1 MPFTQDE
8 SYYYLDC
15 APEETYIYLGL
26 TDTAN
31 RADMERD
38 LRLAAEGKLD
48 FPATKYANKLPA
60 KKHDHF
66 SIPAGTVHCSG
77 ANTMVLEISS
87 SPCIFTFKLWDWG
100 RIGLD
105 GLPRPVHIDH
115 GMKNIQWDKH
125 TDWIKENC
133 ACDPVLIEEDEV
145 HKEERTGLC
154 ELQYLECRRIWMTG
168 KTTHTTNG
176 ETNALNLI
184 SGKEAVIESPDGQFA
199 PYVIHFAESVC
210 IPATIT
216 SYTITP
222 CGESEG
228 KEVAV
233 MKTFVRF

>member
-1 MPFTQDE
+1 
-8 SYYYLDC
+8 
-15 APEETYIYLGL
+15 
-26 TDTAN
+26 
-31 RADMERD
+31 
-38 LRLAAEGKLD
+38 
-48 FPATKYANKLPA
+48 
-60 KKHDHF
+60 
-66 SIPAGTVHCSG
+66 
-77 ANTMVLEISS
+77 
-87 SPCIFTFKLWDWG
+87 
-100 RIGLD
+100 
-105 GLPRPVHIDH
+105 
-115 GMKNIQWDKH
+115 
-125 TDWIKENC
+125 
-133 ACDPVLIEEDEV
+133 
-145 HKEERTGLC
+145 
-154 ELQYLECRRIWMTG
+154 MTG